1 MNAHITDPRVTSPRI
16 LQRMAITLTGL
27 LIGALGVQLGYWTWQ
42 MIAPSW
48 RDANVTRQPAAMT
61 ISPSLGRQL
70 FGDKDGEGLVTA
82 APAAVNSSVRLRGVF
97 AVDGKTLSAAV
108 VNLGGKDRTIYLNQE
123 FAAGTRLV
131 EVQGE
136 YIVINRNGVHEK
148 IELDRFASLAPKGAA
163 SAAANQPAATTFRL
177 NVATTGANA
186 FSLSRQELNTVLQDP
201 RQMNFLGR
209 IGPGPTG
216 GVRVEDAPAGSLSNK
231 LGLQAGDIITAING
245 QPINSP
251 GDLARVY
258 AQFNTITAIRAEVRR
273 GGAPVTLNYNIQ
285 N

>member
-1 MNAHITDPRVTSPRI
+1 MNPRT
-16 LQRMAITLTGL
+16 LQRAVNTLTAL
-27 LIGALGVQLGYWTWQ
+27 LVGALGLQLGYWTWQ
-42 MIAPSW
+42 MIVPSW
-48 RDANVTRQPAAMT
+48 KDTVAARQPASPS
-61 ISPSLGRQL
+61 ILPSLGRQL
-70 FGDKDGEGLVTA
+70 FGDKDKDGEGVVIA
-82 APAAVNSSVRLRGVF
+82 APAAVNSSIRLRGVF

-123 FAAGTRLV
+123 FAAATKLV

-136 YIVINRNGVHEK
+136 YIVISRNGVREK
-148 IELDRFASLAPKGAA
+148 IELDRFASLAPKGASGNA
-163 SAAANQPAATTFRL
+163 SNQPAATTFRL
-177 NVATTGANA
+177 NVATTGSNA
-186 FSLSRQELNTVLQDP
+186 FALSRQELNTVLQDP

-216 GVRVEDAPAGSLSNK
+216 GVRVEDAPTGSLSNK

-258 AQFNTITAIRAEVRR
+258 AQFNTITSIRAEVRR
-273 GGAPVTLNYNIQ
+273 AGAPVTLNYSIQ